1 MKYFSCSS
9 VTSLPHLFI
18 ELLLP
23 SKTGLF
29 FSFLPLINFGRT
41 LRRSRSNSLAQNW
54 MHSFFNIF
62 SSFCSSFF
70 QSIFERGKMYSW
82 LPSTG
87 SQPLLSR
94 YYCKISCR
102 IILKKFFWRRCI
114 SWRQKVSK
122 ANCRV
127 VLYCTVIR
135 YNFVWISQWRGV
147 VCFSSSLPLQGDDGN
162 EPQWLTDSCSAAS
175 KPPYQSETLNV
186 FSKIKIKKLKRFE
199 AVNLA
204 PRQQIDFYNKKKE
217 III

>member
-1 MKYFSCSS
+1 MYSIYLFFGRVPFFEMNFQWCWIFFSFVIRKKNYCWVLVKYFSCSS

-41 LRRSRSNSLAQNW
+41 LRRSRSIILL
-54 MHSFFNIF
+54 HKIGCTHFLISFLPFVLL
-62 SSFCSSFF
+62 SSRVFLRGEKCILGF
-70 QSIFERGKMYSW
+70 QVH
-82 LPSTG
+82 G

-135 YNFVWISQWRGV
+135 YNFVDISMARRSL
-147 VCFSSSLPLQGDDGN
+147 FLLFTSSAG
-162 EPQWLTDSCSAAS
+162 WWW
-175 KPPYQSETLNV
+175 
-186 FSKIKIKKLKRFE
+186 
-199 AVNLA
+199 
-204 PRQQIDFYNKKKE
+204 
-217 III
+217 